1 LSRNGLKIDG
11 EDMKRHRLPVH
22 IPVSLAWLILLCI
35 ISQTSAEDV
44 ILFDQGKFT
53 NVQDIQSYAQIAQE
67 LNLNTKMVDY
77 RFINKRD
84 SFFDKDSHRTF
95 KVLILPGGEPYQWF
109 EQAEGHGINCQ
120 GVKNIL
126 NFIDDGGSII
136 AICICAPSIFA
147 THMEWMNP
155 RLKEAQNHKWN
166 RTSTQ
171 YGAFKL
177 YCGVDAFKGTLR
189 GPQETNRPY
198 PKTTFLP
205 IKMNSENEIVREAK
219 LPPVIYQLVVGGG
232 SILPEKGQPLE
243 IVGWFPN
250 GTAAIGIVPYGKGRI
265 IMSNPHPNITGE
277 RAWSWLPKGVYGEH
291 ARRFGWTEKMI
302 AEGLK
307 LIETEGDPDGP
318 EPDWALSKAML
329 SYAYKKASQLKEVNF
344 RY

>member
-1 LSRNGLKIDG
+1 MR
-11 EDMKRHRLPVH
+11 RHGLPVF
-22 IPVSLAWLILLCI
+22 IPLGLVWLILLCI
-35 ISQTSAEDV
+35 ISHAIAEDV
-44 ILFDQGKFT
+44 ILFHPGELG
-53 NVQDIQSYAQIAQE
+53 NYQDIQSYIEIAQE
-67 LNLNTKMVDY
+67 LRLTTKAVDHH
-77 RFINKRD
+77 FINSRE
-84 SFFDKDSHRTF
+84 SFFEKDRPRKV
-95 KVLILPGGEPYQWF
+95 KVLILPGGEPYRWF
-109 EQAEGHGINCQ
+109 EQLEGQGINCQ

-126 NFIDDGGSII
+126 SFIEDGGSVI

-147 THMEWMNP
+147 TRMEWMNP
-155 RLKEAQNHKWN
+155 NLKEAQQGKWD
-166 RTSTQ
+166 RTSTRP
-171 YGAFKL
+171 GAFKL
-177 YCGVDAFKGTLR
+177 FCGVYAFKGSLR

-198 PKTTFLP
+198 PKTRFLP

-277 RAWSWLPKGVYGEH
+277 RAWRWLPKGVLGEH
-291 ARRFGWTEKMI
+291 ARRYGWTEKMI

-329 SYAYKKASQLKEVNF
+329 SYAYKKASQ
-344 RY
+344 

>member
-1 LSRNGLKIDG
+1 MR
-11 EDMKRHRLPVH
+11 RHGLPVFN
-22 IPVSLAWLILLCI
+22 PLGLVWLILLCI
-35 ISQTSAEDV
+35 INHAIAENV
-44 ILFDQGKFT
+44 ILFRQGEFS
-53 NVQDIQSYAQIAQE
+53 NQQDIRSYVKIARE
-67 LNLNTKMVDY
+67 LGLTTKVVDHH
-77 RFINKRD
+77 FINSRE
-84 SFFDKDSHRTF
+84 SFFEKDGPRKV
-95 KVLILPGGEPYQWF
+95 KVLILPGGEPYRWF
-109 EQAEGHGINCQ
+109 EQSEGQGINCQ

-126 NFIDDGGSII
+126 SFIDDGGSVI

-147 THMEWMNP
+147 TRVEWMNP
-155 RLKEAQNHKWN
+155 NLKEAQQGKWD
-166 RTSTQ
+166 RTGTWT
-171 YGAFKL
+171 GAFKQF
-177 YCGVDAFKGTLR
+177 CGVYAFKGSLR

-198 PKTTFLP
+198 PKTRFLP

-219 LPPVIYQLVVGGG
+219 LPSVIYQLVVGGG

-277 RAWSWLPKGVYGEH
+277 RAWKWIPKGVLGAH
-291 ARRFGWTEKMI
+291 AKRWGWTEKMI

-329 SYAYKKASQLKEVNF
+329 SYAYKKASQ
-344 RY
+344 